1 MRVHLFVLVEGNV
14 NRWEKTVHET
24 EEALQQKQNEEQK
37 AKGDVERLMQ
47 LFDTMKKEISEFKQ
61 EIDKKVR
68 FVLTSV

>member
-1 MRVHLFVLVEGNV
+1 MEGNV

-61 EIDKKVR
+61 EIDKKV
-68 FVLTSV
+68 FGPFIHVNALYVFMF